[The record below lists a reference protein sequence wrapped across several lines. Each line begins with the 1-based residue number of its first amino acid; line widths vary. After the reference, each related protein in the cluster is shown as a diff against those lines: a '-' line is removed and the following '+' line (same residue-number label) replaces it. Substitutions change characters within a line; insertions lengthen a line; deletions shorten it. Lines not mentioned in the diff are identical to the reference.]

1 MGLFGGLS
9 LSSINPLN
17 IAQLAMGPA
26 GWASLAASTMF
37 SSFGQQV
44 IQQLGTSLGLPQPMI
59 DIAQAGF
66 AGTMGD
72 YNGAFSNVN
81 EAVEGLGSQIG
92 MSLTDIASNQS
103 SAQSAVDRMVSMI
116 TDRLRESGVDT
127 SSTDSGDGSL
137 LMKIAKALG
146 ELLDNKMTQMANLS
160 DDIGNL
166 GTVDNKNQSKLGQL
180 TGELQG
186 LTQETSL
193 LSNALGNTIKS
204 IGEANTTLARKG

>member
-1 MGLFGGLS
+1 MSFLGGLS
-9 LSSINPLN
+9 LPSINPLS

-44 IQQLGTSLGLPQPMI
+44 IQQLGSSLGLPQPMI
-59 DIAQAGF
+59 DMAQAGF

-92 MSLTDIASNQS
+92 MSLTDIASTQS
-103 SAQSAVDRMVSMI
+103 SAQTAVDRMVSMI
-116 TDRLRESGVDT
+116 TSRLRESGVDT
-127 SSTDSGDGSL
+127 SSAGTGEGSL

-146 ELLDNKMTQMANLS
+146 ELLDGKMTQMANVS
-160 DDIGNL
+160 DKIGSL
-166 GTVDNKNQSKLGQL
+166 GSSSSNQSKLGSL

-186 LTQETSL
+186 LSQETNM
-193 LSNALGNTIKS
+193 LSNALSTTIKS